1 MIDAGIVQGC
11 AEMAVPVYIGKT
23 LIYVH
28 TDIEKIITD
37 EGAEL
42 YQYHEYQYEPDE
54 YLHNVLQDMLNDISR
69 ITPHT
74 YTKTAY
80 IGDSEVVF
88 SNVPEGNLSVY
99 IKDSEGNYPS
109 YTVERIS
116 DRIRVSFEPVEY
128 VTEVTISII

>member
-1 MIDAGIVQGC
+1 MVDAGIVQGS

-28 TDIEKIITD
+28 EDIREIEPD
-37 EGAEL
+37 L
-42 YQYHEYQYEPDE
+42 YQYHEYQYDVNE
-54 YLHNVLQDMLNDISR
+54 YLHFVLQDMLNDINN
-69 ITPHT
+69 ITP
-74 YTKTAY
+74 YTATKPAY
-80 IGDSEVVF
+80 IGDSEVIF
-88 SNVPEGNLSVY
+88 PDTPEGNLSVY

-116 DRIRVSFEPVEY
+116 DRIKVKFEPVEH